1 MKKPFEDTDLDDAL
15 RKLNSDLMWQTKQEL
30 KKQIIT
36 DIETLGSK
44 EKSKN
49 LILSTHA
56 NKGSVIRRLTYSG
69 IALVILFGLFIG
81 SAFISPAMAEVASK
95 IPYLNKIF
103 HSEPIN
109 RTIWGELEERG
120 YKLAGLGGNGNHIF
134 ISIDG
139 SEQYFQDVHE
149 EVEKIA
155 SNILKTNDYDGYKI
169 KVERQID
176 RPVPSTPERDQAI
189 GKALEKS
196 YNHLIKLQFN
206 VLSYGYQ
213 HLSPNS
219 DKVIIHIDIP
229 NTEKRIEEIK
239 KIVNES
245 LKAKNIDSYDI
256 KINKIDLAQREKEA
270 KWNEIFDVI
279 FEGLTAKGEYK
290 VTGFAYSFHPAP
302 LQIIIKTSIKTSI
315 NTSDKDVDE
324 KVRIIEETINEFLN
338 SEEIQSKIGG
348 DPYEIIIRGKD
359 KKRIN

>member
-1 MKKPFEDTDLDDAL
+1 MKKPFEDTDLDDSL
-15 RKLNSDLMWQTKQEL
+15 RKLNSDLMWKTKQKQEL
-30 KKQIIT
+30 KKRIIT
-36 DIETLGSK
+36 DIETLGSI
-44 EKSKN
+44 EKIKN
-49 LILSTHA
+49 LILSNHA

-69 IALVILFGLFIG
+69 IALVILVGLFIG

-109 RTIWGELEERG
+109 RTIWKELERKG
-120 YKLAGLGGNGNHIF
+120 YKIAGLGGNGKHIF

-139 SEQYFQDVHE
+139 SKQYFQDVHE

-155 SNILKTNDYDGYKI
+155 ANILKTNDYDGYKI

-176 RPVPSTPERDQAI
+176 QPVPSIPERDQAI
-189 GKALEKS
+189 SEALEQS
-196 YNHLIKLQFN
+196 YNQLIKLQFN
-206 VLSYGYQ
+206 VLSHGYQ

-256 KINKIDLAQREKEA
+256 KTNKIDLAQREKES
-270 KWNEIFDVI
+270 KWNEVFDVI
-279 FEGLTAKGEYK
+279 FEGLTAKKEYK

-302 LQIIIKTSIKTSI
+302 LQIIIKTSI
-315 NTSDKDVDE
+315 NTTDKDADE